1 MAQNRSSSDFR
12 EQIIKEC
19 LEVDSIVAVCN
30 KHGLNAKTVST
41 WVRNYKNRDEI
52 QDQKQVRQLQK
63 KLIDAELEIKV
74 LKSLLKKTYQVWNN
88 EEKP

>member
-1 MAQNRSSSDFR
+1 MGNRSTVDFR
-12 EQIIKEC
+12 EQIIREC
-19 LEVDSIVAVCN
+19 LEVGSTSAVCN
-30 KHGLNAKTVST
+30 KHGLNLKTVST

-52 QDQKQVRQLQK
+52 QDQKQVRQLHR
-63 KLIDAELEIKV
+63 KLADAELEIKV